1 MTPTLQPRF
10 ISLKRLGIS
19 LGILVAL
26 IVLSGLLSYYWLP
39 GYAKSQLEIVLSDT
53 LQRPVTV
60 ALVEFKPHT
69 LQLTVHGFRVGEKTG
84 SPEKPE
90 ETLLSFDR
98 LFIDL
103 SSESITQRAP
113 VISAI
118 TLAAPSIRLVRESRD
133 QFNISDLVTKFTQP
147 AEDNKNTSSQK
158 ALFSV
163 SNIKIEGG
171 RFELVD
177 QYQQGHQEISEINL
191 SIPFIANFDSVVS
204 NWVEPHFS
212 ARINGAPFS
221 LDGKLRPFTDRREA
235 TIALKL
241 NDIDL
246 TFIDQYAPLPAGITL
261 LTGLFDSNLLLTFSQ
276 VSNESPS
283 ISLSGN
289 TALRQLKISNQT
301 VADPYLVDLK
311 NAQLTLTHVDLIGQ
325 KPSHVALMLGGIT
338 ISRKNENQPALSL
351 AKFTIDNIEIDTKAQ
366 QIALGEIILDRFNT
380 RMRREQT
387 GEIDLIRLFTSL
399 SDQPATV
406 ATGLIPIPTRKPVRS
421 GHAQIAINPEEKE
434 LPPATQIAVQKTSE
448 QNNAAWTTQIKGIK
462 LKAAVLHYEDLALSK
477 PAPMVID
484 QLDLTINNID
494 LTGEKPL
501 NLVLQAQVNKH
512 GSLKTNGSLAWAPFT
527 AELNLDIKSIDLVS
541 LQGWV
546 ADKMNVLL
554 TSGDISF
561 AGNIKAN
568 GEPLKI
574 GVNGQAQLA
583 NFNVFNPKTASDLL
597 RWKQLDVNQINFV
610 NEPLQVDI
618 HSIKLSNFFARVVI
632 LPEGGLN
639 LQQIIRQDET
649 VQPKTADADKSSQ
662 TPAPAEKPI
671 PVHIGK
677 VILQQ
682 GNIYFKDQFIK
693 PNYQANL
700 TGLSGQIGPLQSNK
714 LGKIEIL
721 GAVDKTAPL
730 DIRGTI
736 DPFSAELLLDV
747 FAKVQD
753 IDLPPFSPYSGKY
766 IGYGI
771 EKGKLSVD
779 VHYQIE
785 KGTLTAE
792 NKVFLDQFALGEK
805 IESDNAPSIPLELA
819 ITLLKNRRGEIDIH
833 LPVQGSINDPQF
845 NIGSIIFDA
854 FLNLISKAITAP
866 FALLGSVFSGGEE
879 LSEIHFAPGFE
890 NIEPAA
896 EARLKTLS
904 QILIDRPTLRL
915 EIISHADPA
924 SDAEGLKLAI
934 LQRKIKALKLADDAR
949 KDVASGSLNEV
960 TLTDEQY
967 SDYLEIVYKNETFE
981 KPKNMFGLTKKLP
994 VTEMEQLMLA
1004 NIEVTENDLRALAE
1018 RRAIMTS
1025 NWLIEQGEIASDRVF
1040 IIGTHETRK
1049 NEDNEK
1055 QGNRVDFI
1063 LK

>member
-1 MTPTLQPRF
+1 MTLQPRF

-19 LGILVAL
+19 LGILAAL
-26 IVLSGLLSYYWLP
+26 IVLLALLSHYWLP
-39 GYAKSQLEIVLSDT
+39 GYAKSKLEIVLSDT

-60 ALVEFKPHT
+60 ALIEFKPHT
-69 LQLTVHGFRVGEKTG
+69 LQLTIHGFRVGEKTS

-113 VISAI
+113 VISAV
-118 TLAAPSIRLVRESRD
+118 TLTTPFIRLVREGKD
-133 QFNISDLVTKFTQP
+133 QFNISDLIAKFTQP
-147 AEDNKNTSSQK
+147 AGDDKNAPSQN
-158 ALFSV
+158 ALFSI
-163 SNIKIEGG
+163 SNIKIEEG

-177 QYQQGHQEISEINL
+177 QYQQGHQEISDINL
-191 SIPFIANFDSVVS
+191 SIPFIANFDSVVT
-204 NWVEPHFS
+204 NWIEPHFS

-235 TIALKL
+235 TVALKL

-246 TFIDQYAPLPAGITL
+246 TFIDQYAPLPADITL
-261 LTGLFDSNLLLTFSQ
+261 LNGFFDSDLLLTFSQ
-276 VSNESPS
+276 ASNEAPS
-283 ISLSGN
+283 ISLLGN
-289 TALRQLKISNQT
+289 ASLRQIKVSNQT

-311 NAQLTLTHVDLIGQ
+311 TALLTLTQVDLIGQ
-325 KPSHVALMLGGIT
+325 KPSRAALMLDSIAIT
-338 ISRKNENQPALSL
+338 RKNENQPSLSL
-351 AKFTIDNIEIDTKAQ
+351 AKFTIDTIEIDTKAQ
-366 QIALGEIILDRFNT
+366 QIALSQVILDRLNT
-380 RMRREQT
+380 RMRREKT
-387 GEIDLIRLFTSL
+387 GEIDLIRLFTSS
-399 SDQPATV
+399 SDQPAAVV
-406 ATGLIPIPTRKPVRS
+406 ASLPPIPAKKPAHDNRT
-421 GHAQIAINPEEKE
+421 QTIAIPEEKE
-434 LPPATQIAVQKTSE
+434 SPPTTKTVEQKPSE
-448 QNNAAWTTQIKGIK
+448 QNNAAWTTLIKGIK
-462 LKAAVLHYEDLALSK
+462 LKAAALHYEDMALTK

-484 QLDLTINNID
+484 QLDLTIYNID
-494 LTGEKPL
+494 LTGIKPL
-501 NLVLQAQVNKH
+501 TLELQAHVNKH
-512 GSLKTNGSLAWAPFT
+512 GSLKTNGSLAWAPLA
-527 AELNLDIKSIDLVS
+527 AELSLDIKSIDLVS

-561 AGNIKAN
+561 AGHIKAQ

-574 GVNGQAQLA
+574 GLNGQAQLA

-597 RWKQLDVNQINFV
+597 RWKQLDVNQIVFAS
-610 NEPLQVDI
+610 EPLQIDI
-618 HSIKLSNFFARVVI
+618 NSIKLNNFFVHVVV
-632 LPEGGLN
+632 LPDGSLN
-639 LQQIIRQDET
+639 LQQIVRQDET
-649 VQPKTADADKSSQ
+649 AHPKTVDADKSGQ
-662 TPAPAEKPI
+662 TPAPTEKSI

-677 VILQQ
+677 VILQH

-700 TGLSGQIGPLQSNK
+700 IGLSGQIGPLQSGK
-714 LGKIEIL
+714 LGKIEIR
-721 GAVDKTAPL
+721 GAVDKIAPL

-736 DPFSAELLLDV
+736 EPFSTELLLDV

-766 IGYGI
+766 IGYAI

-792 NKVFLDQFALGEK
+792 NKIFLDQFTLGEK
-805 IESDNAPSIPLELA
+805 MENGDAPSIPLELA
-819 ITLLKNRRGEIDIH
+819 ITLLKNRRGEIDIR

-845 NIGSIIFDA
+845 NIGGIIFDT

-866 FALLGSVFSGGEE
+866 FALLGSAFSGGEE
-879 LSEIHFAPGFE
+879 LSKIDFAPGFE

-904 QILIDRPTLRL
+904 QLLTDRPALRL
-915 EIISHADPA
+915 EIIGHADSA
-924 SDAEGLKLAI
+924 SDAEGLKSAI
-934 LQRKIKALKLADDAR
+934 LQRKVKALRLADDTQ
-949 KDVASGSLNEV
+949 KDIASKPLDEV

-967 SDYLEIVYKNETFE
+967 HKHLEIAYKNETFE
-981 KPKNMFGLTKKLP
+981 KPKNMLGLTQKLP
-994 VTEMEQLMLA
+994 DTEMEQLILA
-1004 NIEVTENDLRALAE
+1004 HIEITENDLRALAE
-1018 RRAIMTS
+1018 RRAIMTN
-1025 NWLIEQGEIASDRVF
+1025 NWLIEQGEIASDRIF
-1040 IIGTHETRK
+1040 IIGKHETRE
-1049 NEDNEK
+1049 NENSEK

>member
-1 MTPTLQPRF
+1 MTLQPRF

-19 LGILVAL
+19 LGVLAAL
-26 IVLSGLLSYYWLP
+26 IVLLALLSYYWLP

-60 ALVEFKPHT
+60 ALIEFKPHT
-69 LQLTVHGFRVGEKTG
+69 LQLTIHGFRVGEKTD

-113 VISAI
+113 VISAV
-118 TLAAPSIRLVRESRD
+118 TLTTPFIRLVREGKD
-133 QFNISDLVTKFTQP
+133 QFNISDLITKFTQP
-147 AEDNKNTSSQK
+147 AEDDKNATSQK
-158 ALFSV
+158 ALFSI
-163 SNIKIEGG
+163 SNIKVEEG

-177 QYQQGHQEISEINL
+177 QYQQGHQEISDINL
-191 SIPFIANFDSVVS
+191 SIPFIANFDSGIA
-204 NWVEPHFS
+204 NWIEPHFG

-235 TIALKL
+235 TVALKL

-246 TFIDQYAPLPAGITL
+246 TFIDQYAPLPADITL
-261 LTGLFDSNLLLTFSQ
+261 LNGFFDSDLLLTFSQ
-276 VSNESPS
+276 ASNEAPS

-289 TALRQLKISNQT
+289 IALHQIKVSNQT

-311 NAQLTLTHVDLIGQ
+311 TALLTLTQVDLIGQ
-325 KPSHVALMLGGIT
+325 KPSHAALMLDSIA
-338 ISRKNENQPALSL
+338 ISRKNENQPTLSL
-351 AKFTIDNIEIDTKAQ
+351 AKFTIDTIEIDTKAQ
-366 QIALGEIILDRFNT
+366 QIALSEVILDRLST
-380 RMRREQT
+380 RIRREKT
-387 GEIDLIRLFTSL
+387 GEIDLIHLFTSS
-399 SDQPATV
+399 SDQPAAVV
-406 ATGLIPIPTRKPVRS
+406 ASRTPIPARKPAHDNRI
-421 GHAQIAINPEEKE
+421 QTIAIPEEKE
-434 LPPATQIAVQKTSE
+434 LPPVTKTVEQKPSE
-448 QNNAAWTTQIKGIK
+448 QNNAAWTTLIKGIK
-462 LKAAVLHYEDLALSK
+462 LKAAALHYEDMALTK

-494 LTGEKPL
+494 LTGIKPL
-501 NLVLQAQVNKH
+501 NLELQALVNKH
-512 GSLKTNGSLAWAPFT
+512 GSLKTNGSLAWAPFA
-527 AELNLDIKSIDLVS
+527 AELSLDIKSIDLVS

-561 AGNIKAN
+561 AGNIKAQ

-597 RWKQLDVNQINFV
+597 RWKQLDFNQIVFAS
-610 NEPLQVDI
+610 EPLQIDI
-618 HSIKLSNFFARVVI
+618 NAIKLNNFFAHVVV
-632 LPEGGLN
+632 LPEGSLN
-639 LQQIIRQDET
+639 LQQIVRQDET
-649 VQPKTADADKSSQ
+649 AHPKTADADKSGQ

-700 TGLSGQIGPLQSNK
+700 IGLSGQIGPLQSGK
-714 LGKIEIL
+714 LGKIEIR
-721 GAVDKTAPL
+721 GAVDKIAPL

-736 DPFSAELLLDV
+736 DPFSTELLLDV

-766 IGYGI
+766 IGYAI

-792 NKVFLDQFALGEK
+792 NKVFLDQFTLGEK
-805 IESDNAPSIPLELA
+805 MESEDAPSIPLELA
-819 ITLLKNRRGEIDIH
+819 ITLLKNRRGEIDIR

-845 NIGSIIFDA
+845 NIGGIIFDT

-866 FALLGSVFSGGEE
+866 FALLGSAFSGGEE
-879 LSEIHFAPGFE
+879 LSEIDFVPGFE
-890 NIEPAA
+890 NIEPTA
-896 EARLKTLS
+896 EARLKILS
-904 QILIDRPTLRL
+904 QLLTDRPALRL
-915 EIISHADPA
+915 EIIGHADSA
-924 SDAEGLKLAI
+924 SDAEGLKSAI
-934 LQRKIKALKLADDAR
+934 LQRKVKALKLADDTE
-949 KDVASGSLNEV
+949 KNIASEPLDEV

-967 SDYLEIVYKNETFE
+967 HKYLEIAYKKESFE
-981 KPKNMFGLTKKLP
+981 KPKNMLGLTRKLP

-1004 NIEVTENDLRALAE
+1004 HIEITENDLQALAE
-1018 RRAIMTS
+1018 RRAIMTN
-1025 NWLIEQGEIASDRVF
+1025 NWLIEQGEIASDRIF
-1040 IIGTHETRK
+1040 IIGKHETRE
-1049 NEDNEK
+1049 NENSGK
-1055 QGNRVDFI
+1055 PGSRVDFI